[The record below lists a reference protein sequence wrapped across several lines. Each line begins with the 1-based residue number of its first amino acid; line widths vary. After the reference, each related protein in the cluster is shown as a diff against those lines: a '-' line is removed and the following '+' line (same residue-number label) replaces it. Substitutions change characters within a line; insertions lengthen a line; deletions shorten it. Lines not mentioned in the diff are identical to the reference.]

1 MHQTKPQ
8 SSSKQRSLR
17 SRATWPMLGLVGLLS
32 ACDTIKPPDKTL
44 KLTYSNPLTI
54 QKADG
59 TKVESCADPSIIQ
72 SRTPGD
78 TNWYLYCTTD
88 PHNTADVDAQNN
100 LNFHLI
106 SMAKSADL
114 VKWTYIGDAF
124 AAKPGWV
131 KDDAGL
137 WAPDIEYLNGK
148 YYLYYTASDTK
159 AGGSAIGVATSDSPA
174 GPWTDSGTPV
184 VEPQGPPGGN
194 PNDRRWVFDSEVI
207 TDDAGQGWMYYGSYF
222 GGISVRQL
230 SADGLKTNATTQKEV
245 AIDNRYEGAQVVRH
259 GGFYYLMASAAN
271 CCNGPLTGYSI
282 FAGRSASPTG
292 PFVDKEGVSLLDT
305 RVGGTPVISMNGNR
319 WVGPGHNAVFTDA
332 GGQDW
337 TVYHAINENDPYF
350 TPGGVNKRPVLLDP
364 LDWVDEWPTV
374 RAGNWASDGVMPA
387 PAAQAGQLSAYV
399 PSPPK
404 PDVLGNTLSA
414 YNEDFGGAALDPR
427 WTWVRPP
434 AAAEAGLENGV
445 FRFATQAADLFENSN
460 NASVLTENA
469 PAGDYAVEIKL
480 QSDLPDEG
488 CCFNYAQG
496 GLLIYGGDDN
506 FVKLG
511 VVSIWNTRQ
520 IEFAKEQGP
529 VADKFPRYGNTVLSA
544 PGRET
549 WLRIVRRASATAG
562 AGETYTAYS
571 SRDGINWTKG
581 GTWAHTLGQAKIGL
595 FSMGGSG
602 FTNRFDSVR
611 VYSLK

>member
-1 MHQTKPQ
+1 
-8 SSSKQRSLR
+8 
-17 SRATWPMLGLVGLLS
+17 MLGLVGLLS
-32 ACDTIKPPDKTL
+32 ACDTIKPPDKTVN
-44 KLTYSNPLTI
+44 LTYSNPLTI
-54 QKADG
+54 SKADG
-59 TKVESCADPSIIQ
+59 SKVESCADPSIIQ

-88 PHNTADVDAQNN
+88 PHNIKDVDTNNN

-124 AAKPGWV
+124 ATKPSWV

-148 YYLYYTASDTK
+148 YYMYYTASDTK
-159 AGGSAIGVATSDSPA
+159 ARGSAIGVATSDSPA

-194 PNDRRWVFDSEVI
+194 PDDRRWVFDSEVI
-207 TDDAGQGWMYYGSYF
+207 TDDAGQSWLYYGSYF
-222 GGISVRQL
+222 GGISVRKL
-230 SADGLKTNATTQKEV
+230 SADGLKTDAATQKEV
-245 AIDNRYEGAQVVRH
+245 ALDNRYEGAQVVRH
-259 GGFYYLMASAAN
+259 EGFYYLMASAAN
-271 CCNGPLTGYSI
+271 CCNGPLTGYSL

-292 PFVDKEGVSLLDT
+292 PFVDKEGVSLLDP

-337 TVYHAINENDPYF
+337 TVYHALDLNDPFF
-350 TPGGVNKRPVLLDP
+350 TPGGVSKRPVLLDP
-364 LDWVDEWPTV
+364 LDWVDGWPTV

-399 PSPPK
+399 PSAPK
-404 PDVLGNTLSA
+404 PDVLGNTIPA
-414 YNEDFGGAALDPR
+414 FNEDFSGPTLDPR

-434 AAAEAGLENGV
+434 AAAEAGLENGAL
-445 FRFATQAADLFENSN
+445 RFATQPADLFENSN
-460 NASVLTENA
+460 NASVLTENT
-469 PAGDYAVEIKL
+469 PVGDYAVEVKL

-496 GLLIYGGDDN
+496 GLVIYGDDDN
-506 FVKLG
+506 FIKLS
-511 VVSIWNTRQ
+511 VTSIWNTRQ
-520 IEFAKEQGP
+520 IEFAKEQSP

-562 AGETYTAYS
+562 AGEIYTASS
-571 SRDGINWTKG
+571 SRDGVNWTRG
-581 GTWAHTLGQAKIGL
+581 GTWTHKLGQAKIGL
-595 FSMGGSG
+595 ISMGGAG

>member
-1 MHQTKPQ
+1 MHP
-8 SSSKQRSLR
+8 SSTTRSSR
-17 SRATWPMLGLVGLLS
+17 SRAAWPMLGLVGLLS
-32 ACDTIKPPDKTL
+32 ACNTLQTPDKTV

-54 QKADG
+54 KKADG
-59 TKVESCADPSIIQ
+59 TRVESCADPAVIQ

-88 PHNTADVDAQNN
+88 PHNTKDVDANNN

-106 SMAKSADL
+106 SMAKSPDL
-114 VKWTYIGDAF
+114 VNWTYIGDAF
-124 AAKPGWV
+124 TTKPDWV

-137 WAPDIEYLNGK
+137 WAPNIEYLNGK

-159 AGGSAIGVATSDSPA
+159 ARGSAIGVATSTSPT

-194 PNDRRWVFDSEVI
+194 PDDRRWVFDSEVI
-207 TDDAGQGWMYYGSYF
+207 TDDAGQNWMYYGSYF
-222 GGISVRQL
+222 GGISVRKL
-230 SADGLKTNATTQKEV
+230 SADGLKTDAATQKEV
-245 AIDNRYEGAQVVRH
+245 AIDNRYEGAQVVKH
-259 GGFYYLMASAAN
+259 GGFYYLMLSAAN
-271 CCNGPLTGYSI
+271 CCNGPLTGYSM
-282 FAGRSASPTG
+282 FTGRSASPTG
-292 PFVDKEGVSLLDT
+292 PFVDKEGVSLLDPRT
-305 RVGGTPVISMNGNR
+305 GGTPLISMNGNR

-337 TVYHAINENDPYF
+337 TMYHAIDLNDPYF

-374 RAGNWASDGVMPA
+374 RAGNWASDSVMPA
-387 PAAQAGQLSAYV
+387 PAAQAGQLSAYK
-399 PSPPK
+399 PNPPK

-414 YNEDFGGAALDPR
+414 FNDDFSGPALAPR

-434 AAAEAGLENGV
+434 AAAEAGLENGAL
-445 FRFATQAADLFENSN
+445 RFATQPADLFENSN
-460 NASVLTENA
+460 NASVLTQNA
-469 PAGDYAVEIKL
+469 PAGDYAVDIKL

-496 GLLIYGGDDN
+496 GLLIYGDDDN
-506 FVKLG
+506 FIKLG
-511 VVSIWNTRQ
+511 VTSIWNTRQ
-520 IEFAKEQGP
+520 IEFAKEQNP

-549 WLRIVRRASATAG
+549 WLRIVRRASSVAG

-571 SRDGINWTKG
+571 SRDGMSWTKG
-581 GTWAHTLGQAKIGL
+581 GTWTHKLGQAKIGL
-595 FSMGGSG
+595 FSMGGAG
-602 FTNRFDSVR
+602 FTSRFDSVR

>member
-1 MHQTKPQ
+1 MQQPRQ
-8 SSSKQRSLR
+8 GQLRQVRFR
-17 SRATWPMLGLVGLLS
+17 SRSAWPMLGLVGLLS
-32 ACDTIKPPDKTL
+32 ACDTVKAPDKTL

-54 QKADG
+54 SKTDG
-59 TKVESCADPSIIQ
+59 TRVESCADPSIIQ

-78 TNWYLYCTTD
+78 SNWYLYCTTD
-88 PHNTADVDAQNN
+88 PHNTTDVDANNN

-106 SMAKSADL
+106 SMARSADL
-114 VKWTYIGDAF
+114 VNWTYIGDAF
-124 AAKPGWV
+124 ATKPAWV

-137 WAPDIEYLNGK
+137 WAPDIEYVNGK
-148 YYLYYTASDTK
+148 YHLYYTASDTK

-207 TDDAGQGWMYYGSYF
+207 TDDAGQGWLYYGSYF

-230 SADGLKTNATTQKEV
+230 SADGLRTDAATQKEV
-245 AIDNRYEGAQVVRH
+245 ALDNRYEGAQVVRH

-292 PFVDKEGVSLLDT
+292 PFVDKEGVSLLDP

-364 LDWVDEWPTV
+364 LDWVEGWPTV
-374 RAGNWASDGVMPA
+374 RGGQWASDGVMPA

-399 PSPPK
+399 PTAPRA
-404 PDVLGNTLSA
+404 DVLGSTISA
-414 YNEDFGGAALDPR
+414 YNDDFSGPALDTR
-427 WTWVRPP
+427 WTWIRPP
-434 AAAEAGLENGV
+434 APAEAGLENGAL
-445 FRFATQAADLFENSN
+445 RFDTQAADLFEDSD

-469 PAGDYAVEIKL
+469 PAGDYAVEIKM
-480 QSDLPDEG
+480 QSNLPDEG

-496 GLLIYGGDDN
+496 GLLIYGDDDN

-549 WLRIVRRASATAG
+549 WLRIVRRASSGAT

-571 SRDGINWTKG
+571 SRDGVNWTRG
-581 GTWAHTLGQAKIGL
+581 GVWAHKLGQAKIGL
-595 FSMGGSG
+595 FSMSGSG

>member
-1 MHQTKPQ
+1 
-8 SSSKQRSLR
+8 
-17 SRATWPMLGLVGLLS
+17 MLGLVGLLS
-32 ACDTIKPPDKTL
+32 ACNTLQTPDKTV

-54 QKADG
+54 KKADG
-59 TKVESCADPSIIQ
+59 TRVESCADPAVIQ

-88 PHNTADVDAQNN
+88 PHNTKDVDANNN

-106 SMAKSADL
+106 SMAKSPDL
-114 VKWTYIGDAF
+114 VNWTYIGDAF
-124 AAKPGWV
+124 TTKPDWV

-137 WAPDIEYLNGK
+137 WAPNIEYLNGK

-159 AGGSAIGVATSDSPA
+159 ARGSAIGVATSTSPT

-194 PNDRRWVFDSEVI
+194 PDDRRWVFDSEVI
-207 TDDAGQGWMYYGSYF
+207 TDDAGQNWMYYGSYF
-222 GGISVRQL
+222 GGISVRKL
-230 SADGLKTNATTQKEV
+230 SADGLKTDAATQKEV
-245 AIDNRYEGAQVVRH
+245 AIDNRYEGAQVVKH
-259 GGFYYLMASAAN
+259 GGFYYLMLSAAN
-271 CCNGPLTGYSI
+271 CCNGPLTGYSM
-282 FAGRSASPTG
+282 FTGRSASPTG
-292 PFVDKEGVSLLDT
+292 PFVDKEGVSLLDPRT
-305 RVGGTPVISMNGNR
+305 GGTPLISMNGNR

-337 TVYHAINENDPYF
+337 TMYHAIDLNDPYF

-374 RAGNWASDGVMPA
+374 RAGNWASDSVMPA
-387 PAAQAGQLSAYV
+387 PAAQAGQLSAYK
-399 PSPPK
+399 PNPPK

-414 YNEDFGGAALDPR
+414 FNDDFSGPALAPR

-434 AAAEAGLENGV
+434 AAAEAGLENGAL
-445 FRFATQAADLFENSN
+445 RFATQPADLFENSN
-460 NASVLTENA
+460 NASVLTQNA
-469 PAGDYAVEIKL
+469 PAGDYAVDIKL

-496 GLLIYGGDDN
+496 GLLIYGDDDN
-506 FVKLG
+506 FIKLG
-511 VVSIWNTRQ
+511 VTSIWNTRQ
-520 IEFAKEQGP
+520 IEFAKEQNP

-549 WLRIVRRASATAG
+549 WLRIVRRASSVAG

-571 SRDGINWTKG
+571 SRDGMSWTKG
-581 GTWAHTLGQAKIGL
+581 GTWTHKLGQAKIGL
-595 FSMGGSG
+595 FSMGGAG
-602 FTNRFDSVR
+602 FTSRFDSVR